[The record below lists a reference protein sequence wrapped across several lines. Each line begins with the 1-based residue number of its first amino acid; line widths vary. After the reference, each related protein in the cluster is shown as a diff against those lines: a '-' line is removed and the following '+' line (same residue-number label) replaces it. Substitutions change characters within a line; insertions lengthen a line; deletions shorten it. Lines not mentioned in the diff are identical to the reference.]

1 MFVYQPVFSML
12 EYKEKLGTEYI
23 TSWKSKGVY
32 NTKLIPIKNYS
43 LPNIKYFKY
52 KIEIQF
58 NNTPLVVEQNNYAS
72 KIINV

>member
-1 MFVYQPVFSML
+1 ML

-23 TSWKSKGVY
+23 TSWKLKGVY
-32 NTKLIPIKNYS
+32 NTKLLPTKKDS
-43 LPNIKYFKY
+43 LPNIKCFKY

-58 NNTPLVVEQNNYAS
+58 NNTSLVVEQNNYGS